1 MDWIGSLYHQ
11 FHGKLLHDDED
22 IDAFAFSYL
31 HKMNET
37 ELLQL
42 IETMNREEIL
52 QMVHLY
58 INKQLTEHLS
68 QNL

>member
-1 MDWIGSLYHQ
+1 MDWIGALSHQ
-11 FHGKLLHDDED
+11 FHGKLLRDDED

-42 IETMNREEIL
+42 IESMDRQEVV

-58 INKQLTEHLS
+58 VNKQLTEHLS
-68 QNL
+68 KDL

>member
-1 MDWIGSLYHQ
+1 MDWIGALSHQ
-11 FHGKLLHDDED
+11 FHGKLLRDDED

-31 HKMNET
+31 HNMSET
-37 ELLQL
+37 DLLQL
-42 IETMNREEIL
+42 IENMNREEIV

-58 INKQLTEHLS
+58 INKQLTEQLS